1 MGQKSNK
8 KIVITSGYF
17 NPLHVGHINLMS
29 EAKQLGDFLIVI
41 VNNDEQVKIK
51 GSIPFMKQE
60 ERLEIIRT
68 LRFVDEVFLSVDKTG
83 SIAKSLEFIAKNHPN
98 SELIFAKGGDRN
110 LGNIPEEEIKLC
122 SKFNIRI
129 ANNIGGGKIQS
140 SSWLIKRSLQSSAE
154 NEF

>member
-1 MGQKSNK
+1 M
-8 KIVITSGYF
+8 
-17 NPLHVGHINLMS
+17 
-29 EAKQLGDFLIVI
+29 
-41 VNNDEQVKIK
+41 
-51 GSIPFMKQE
+51 
-60 ERLEIIRT
+60 IIRDT
-68 LRFVDEVFLSVDKTG
+68 FQIINPD
-83 SIAKSLEFIAKNHPN
+83 
-98 SELIFAKGGDRN
+98 IFAKGGDRN